1 MQIRNILVSQT
12 IFLQIFSRRWKRDQ
26 QKAEIIRN
34 FPAHAIAAYG
44 GSTLPLTPHPGI
56 AAASYLGPYA
66 TGTNF
71 NKAAI
76 IASQAAAVS
85 LV

>member
-1 MQIRNILVSQT
+1 MS
-12 IFLQIFSRRWKRDQ
+12 SRRWKRDQ

-34 FPAHAIAAYG
+34 FPPHTLAAYG
-44 GSTLPLTPHPGI
+44 GSTLQLSPHPGM
-56 AAASYLGPYA
+56 AAVNYMGPYV
-66 TGTNF
+66 TGANF

-85 LV
+85 VM